1 MEMMR
6 QFAESVTKW
15 PMALSSVSVSV
26 SLVIG
31 TLALTETVSVT
42 RCYWG
47 LGVNI
52 TRVCG
57 VRGSVGSR

>member
-15 PMALSSVSVSV
+15 PMALSSVSV

-47 LGVNI
+47 LGVKI

-57 VRGSVGSR
+57 MRGSVGSR